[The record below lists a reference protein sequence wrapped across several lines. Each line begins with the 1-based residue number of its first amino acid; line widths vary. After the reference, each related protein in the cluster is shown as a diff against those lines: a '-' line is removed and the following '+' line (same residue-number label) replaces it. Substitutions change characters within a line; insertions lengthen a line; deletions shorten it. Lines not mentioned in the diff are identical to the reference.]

1 MAGVQ
6 MPKIIVCIAT
16 CNRPQ
21 GIRRTLESLAAQQ
34 TRHRLEILV
43 ADNDATRREGMAVVE
58 KMASAGYRWPIEALL
73 VAERGIPLVR
83 NALAAAALARPSA
96 THVAMLDDDEAAS
109 PGWIDAM
116 VETAGRWGADIVGG
130 AVQREMDSAIAPW
143 AARHPLLAPKQ
154 RGQSG
159 PVALVDST
167 ANVLMAANA
176 LHAMGERPFDERMAL
191 TGGSDKQLFTRMQRK
206 GFRFAWSEEAVVT
219 ELIPASRVTA
229 KWLLMRG
236 YRVGMTDMMVERF
249 HKGRLRALAGE
260 APRIVG
266 GFLVGSLGAV
276 TTFDRGK
283 RVERLGKLYRAAG
296 KIAGLTGFHYE
307 EYRKVHGA

>member
-1 MAGVQ
+1 MAR
-6 MPKIIVCIAT
+6 IIVCIAT

-21 GIRRTLESLAAQQ
+21 GLRRTLESLAAQQ
-34 TRHRLEILV
+34 TRHDLDILV
-43 ADNDATRREGMAVVE
+43 ADNDADRQEGMAVVE
-58 KMASAGYRWPIEALL
+58 RLAAQGYRWPIEALL

-83 NALAAAALARPSA
+83 NALVAAALARPGV
-96 THVAMLDDDEAAS
+96 THVAMLDDDESAS

-116 VETAGRWGADIVGG
+116 MDTALRHQADVVGG
-130 AVQREMDSAIAPW
+130 AVLREMDSAIAPW
-143 AARHPLLAPKQ
+143 AARHPLLAPKR

-167 ANVLMAANA
+167 ANVLMTAAA
-176 LHAMGERPFDERMAL
+176 LRAMGDRPFDERMAL
-191 TGGSDKQLFTRMQRK
+191 TGGSDKQLFTRMRRK

-249 HKGRLRALAGE
+249 HKGRLRTLLSE
-260 APRIVG
+260 APRIVA

-276 TTFDRGK
+276 TTLDRGK

-296 KIAGLTGFHYE
+296 KIAGLAGVHYE

>member
-1 MAGVQ
+1 MA
-6 MPKIIVCIAT
+6 KIIICIAT

-21 GIRRTLESLAAQQ
+21 GLRRTLDSIAALD
-34 TRHRLEILV
+34 TRHPLEVLV
-43 ADNDATRREGMAVVE
+43 ADNDAARREGMAVVE
-58 KMASAGYRWPIEALL
+58 RLAAQGYRWPIEALL

-83 NALAAAALARPSA
+83 NALVGAALARPGV

-116 VETAGRWGADIVGG
+116 VDAAQQWQADIVGG
-130 AVQREMDSAIAPW
+130 AVLREMDSALAPW
-143 AARHPLLAPKQ
+143 AARHPLLQAKR

-167 ANVLMAANA
+167 ANVLIAAPA
-176 LHAMGERPFDERMAL
+176 LRAMGEKPFDERMAL
-191 TGGSDKQLFTRMQRK
+191 TGGSDKQLFSRMARA
-206 GFRFAWSEEAVVT
+206 GFRFAWSEEALVT

-236 YRVGMTDMMVERF
+236 YRLGMTDMMVERF
-249 HKGRLRALAGE
+249 HKGRLRTLAGE
-260 APRIVG
+260 APRIAAGV
-266 GFLVGSLGAV
+266 LVGTLGAAA
-276 TTFDRGK
+276 TLDRGK
-283 RVERLGKLYRAAG
+283 RVVRLGKLYRAAG
-296 KIAGLTGFHYE
+296 KIAGLAGITYE

>member
-1 MAGVQ
+1 MAR
-6 MPKIIVCIAT
+6 IIVCIAT

-21 GIRRTLESLAAQQ
+21 GLRRTLESLAAQQ
-34 TRHRLEILV
+34 TRHDLEILV
-43 ADNDATRREGMAVVE
+43 ADNDAARREGMAVVE
-58 KMASAGYRWPIEALL
+58 KMATQDYRWPIEALL
-73 VAERGIPLVR
+73 VPERGIPLVR
-83 NALAAAALARPSA
+83 NALVAAALARPGA

-116 VETAGRWGADIVGG
+116 ADTAGRWGADVVGG
-130 AVQREMDSAIAPW
+130 AVLREMDSAIAPW
-143 AARHPLLAPKQ
+143 AARHPLLAHKQ

-167 ANVLMAANA
+167 ANVLMTASA
-176 LHAMGERPFDERMAL
+176 LRAMGQRPFDERMAL
-191 TGGSDKQLFTRMQRK
+191 TGGSDKQLFTRMQRR

-236 YRVGMTDMMVERF
+236 YRLGMTDMMVERF
-249 HKGRLRALAGE
+249 HKGRLRALLGE
-260 APRIVG
+260 APRIAA
-266 GFLVGSLGAV
+266 GFLIGSLGAAA
-276 TTFDRGK
+276 TLDHGK

-296 KIAGLTGFHYE
+296 KIAGLAGFHYE

>member
-1 MAGVQ
+1 MAD
-6 MPKIIVCIAT
+6 IILCIAT

-21 GIRRTLESLAAQQ
+21 GLLRTLESLAAQQ
-34 TRHRLEILV
+34 TRHRLEVLV
-43 ADNDATRREGMAVVE
+43 ADNDAIRQEGLAMVE
-58 KMASAGYRWPIEALL
+58 MLASKGYRWPIKALL
-73 VAERGIPLVR
+73 VTERGIPLVR
-83 NALAAAALARPSA
+83 NALVAAALAQPGA
-96 THVAMLDDDEAAS
+96 THIAMLDDDEAAS

-116 VETAGRWGADIVGG
+116 AETAQRWEADVVGG
-130 AVQREMDSAIAPW
+130 AVLREMDSAIAPW
-143 AARHPLLAPKQ
+143 AAHHPLLAPKQ

-167 ANVLMAANA
+167 ANVLIAVTA
-176 LHAMGERPFDERMAL
+176 LRAMGERPFDERMAL
-191 TGGSDKQLFTRMQRK
+191 TGGSDKQLFTRMQRA

-249 HKGRLRALAGE
+249 HKGRLRTLLNE
-260 APRIVG
+260 APRIVA
-266 GFLVGSLGAV
+266 GFIVGSLGAIA
-276 TTFDRGK
+276 TLDRGK

-296 KIAGLTGFHYE
+296 KIAGLAGIHYE

>member
-1 MAGVQ
+1 MAR
-6 MPKIIVCIAT
+6 IIVCIAT

-21 GIRRTLESLAAQQ
+21 GLRRTLESLAAQQ
-34 TRHRLEILV
+34 TRHELEILV
-43 ADNDATRREGMAVVE
+43 ADNDAARQEGMAVVE
-58 KMASAGYRWPIEALL
+58 RMAAQGYRWPIEALL

-83 NALAAAALARPSA
+83 NALVAAALARPGAS
-96 THVAMLDDDEAAS
+96 HVAMLDDDEAAS
-109 PGWIDAM
+109 HGWIDAM
-116 VETAGRWGADIVGG
+116 MDTALRCEADVVGG
-130 AVQREMDSAIAPW
+130 AVLREMDSAIAPW
-143 AARHPLLAPKQ
+143 AARHPLLAPKR

-167 ANVLMAANA
+167 ANVLMAAVA
-176 LHAMGERPFDERMAL
+176 LRAMGNRPFDERMAL

-236 YRVGMTDMMVERF
+236 YRVGMTDMMVESF
-249 HKGRLRALAGE
+249 HKGRLRASLGE
-260 APRIVG
+260 APRIVA

-276 TTFDRGK
+276 ATFDRGK

-296 KIAGLTGFHYE
+296 KIAGLAGVHYE